1 MKSYIVTV
9 FLGVVAADEN
19 KKVIF
24 FKPFPKEPRKMAEK
38 LKLSEIEMLDEEKDM
53 QQQLWKKGFKEFVF
67 AVRKSGVKHAEP
79 NNVVEKFL
87 KENLRKIALEKKMV
101 NDQAEFNQLLTKVNI
116 ELTKV
121 EIKKAVGR
129 DNFIVQANG
138 AIEEI
143 DKVVNVLSERLR
155 EWYGLHFPEMDRV
168 IDNHEKY
175 AKIVEKFGSREKID
189 DAELNFFKEKS
200 MGAELREED
209 AAIIQNF
216 AARIVEFYKLRSE
229 LSKYLEKNLKE
240 TAPNFS
246 DIATPML
253 AAKLIAKAGG
263 LEKIAKMASSTIQ
276 LIGAERAL
284 FRYLHGKGKSPKFG
298 ILFNHPMIQ
307 AAPESMKGKVA
318 RLVAAKLSMAA
329 KIDFYSKEYRG
340 EKMKQELQQR
350 VKEILSSK

>member
-1 MKSYIVTV
+1 MKSYIVTT

-24 FKPFPKEPRKMAEK
+24 FKPFQKEPRKMAEK
-38 LKLSEIEMLDEEKDM
+38 LKLSEIEMLDEEKEM

-79 NNVVEKFL
+79 NNAVEKYL
-87 KENLRKIALEKKMV
+87 KENLRKIALDKKLV
-101 NDQAEFNQLLTKVNI
+101 NDQTEFNQLLTKVNV
-116 ELTKV
+116 EMTKV

-129 DNFIVQANG
+129 DNFIIQANG

-143 DKVVNVLSERLR
+143 DKAVNVLSERLR

-168 IDNHEKY
+168 VDNHEKY
-175 AKIVEKFGSREKID
+175 AKIVEKFGSREKIE

-216 AARIVEFYKLRSE
+216 AARIVELYALRNE
-229 LSKYLEKNLKE
+229 LSKYLERNLKE
-240 TAPNFS
+240 TAPNFT

-263 LEKIAKMASSTIQ
+263 LEKVARMASSTIQ

-298 ILFNHPMIQ
+298 ILFNHPLIQ
-307 AAPESMKGKVA
+307 AAPENMKGKVA
-318 RLVAAKLSMAA
+318 RLVASKLSIAA

-340 EKMKQELQQR
+340 EKLKQKLYQR
-350 VKEILSSK
+350 VKEISSK